1 MLHVQQPAHVGTI
14 SLPFPPAAAAFQ
26 RFPNVQHMRLTDVGM
41 NSAGM
46 MDFLARNA
54 SMMQRLRYVEAHFNA
69 FLFSATWDSILKACD
84 PATLRCWAPC
94 PANRRQPAFVTQV
107 LRLAEWQPCCALR
120 SLDLSLSSVKDAE
133 LARICAGAQQLRC
146 LVLDS
151 CTKLTDVGLGQ
162 ACAQLA
168 DLQDLSIDKCMHTC
182 EGLMMLTSLQHLTRL
197 VVGWNLTSAAGCD
210 AIAALPHLR
219 ELVVY
224 KLPTSFPCLDL
235 LSTGRATCAGV
246 LQRVVLQAAG
256 ADLSK
261 AARKQVDALRCLVP
275 NVELQLG

>member
-1 MLHVQQPAHVGTI
+1 MPHNKVCVRACVRVCLGMATGTRMLAVQTHMCTCRMYNSQHMWEPYPCRSRLQPRH
-14 SLPFPPAAAAFQ
+14 SSAFQ
-26 RFPNVQHMRLTDVGM
+26 M
-41 NSAGM
+41 S
-46 MDFLARNA
+46 
-54 SMMQRLRYVEAHFNA
+54 
-69 FLFSATWDSILKACD
+69 SICGS
-84 PATLRCWAPC
+84 TLRCWAPC

-182 EGLMMLTSLQHLTRL
+182 EGLMALTSLQHLTRL